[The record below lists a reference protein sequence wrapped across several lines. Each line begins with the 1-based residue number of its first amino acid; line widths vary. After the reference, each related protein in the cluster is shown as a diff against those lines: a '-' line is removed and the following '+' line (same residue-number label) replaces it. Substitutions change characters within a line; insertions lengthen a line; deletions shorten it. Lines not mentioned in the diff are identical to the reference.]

1 MTRFFLMLILIFYF
15 NPPAWAKGD
24 HPDAAPPFSPIQTHW
39 TLFDGMQYLRDDRVL
54 SEPELNSVIRSLKD
68 QQATELLV
76 KGESDGTWGGFLVG
90 GSIVASI
97 LILFLP
103 GSHFQLLGLNVAAPY
118 LPVAAPGTVFGIV
131 GGFLESQANTEKY
144 AAVQRYNRLTKQDEA
159 LTWNFSPQK
168 NGVGLNMGYAF

>member
-1 MTRFFLMLILIFYF
+1 MTRFFFALFLFFYF
-15 NPPAWAKGD
+15 DSSVWAKGV
-24 HPDAAPPFSPIQTHW
+24 HLDAAPPFSPIQTHW
-39 TLFDGMQYLRDDRVL
+39 TIWNGMEYLRDDKAL
-54 SEPELNSVIRSLKD
+54 SDPELNSLIRSLKD
-68 QQATELLV
+68 EQATELLA

-131 GGFLESQANTEKY
+131 GGFLESEANTEKY

-159 LTWNFSPQK
+159 LTWNFSPQQ
-168 NGVGLNMGYAF
+168 NGVGLSMGCAF

>member
-1 MTRFFLMLILIFYF
+1 MIRFFLGLIFIFSF
-15 NPPAWAKGD
+15 NSSVWAKGA

-39 TLFDGMQYLRDDRVL
+39 TLWDGMQYLRDDQVL
-54 SEPELNSVIRSLKD
+54 SEPELNNLIRSLKD

-76 KGESDGTWGGFLVG
+76 KGESDGTWGALAVG

-103 GSHFQLLGLNVAAPY
+103 SSHFQLLGLNVATPY

-131 GGFLESQANTEKY
+131 GGILEAESNTEKY